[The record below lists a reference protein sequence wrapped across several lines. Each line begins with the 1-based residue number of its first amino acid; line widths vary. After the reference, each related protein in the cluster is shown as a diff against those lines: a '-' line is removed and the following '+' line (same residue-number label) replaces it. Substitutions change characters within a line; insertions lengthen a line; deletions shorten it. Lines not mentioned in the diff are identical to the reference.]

1 MQAGKEPNNEGYQ
14 GRVEAYR
21 DGAITGWCIDLAKAT
36 ASVRLEFFFGDTLV
50 GVAETGIARP
60 EITAMVGFPVTAGF
74 CFPLEATFIAPLLDA
89 LGDVDPNQNLAGLI
103 AVRVA
108 ASGDQLAHDPS
119 LCVTYSDLNLLCE
132 NFLGTFSNANS
143 FVDDE
148 TAVRV
153 VAFYLPQ
160 YHPFPENN
168 ANWGEGFTDWTNVS
182 AAKPSFTHHYQP
194 RLPADLGYYDL
205 RLDGVQAAQVALAR
219 KYGISAFCYYY
230 YWFGGTT
237 LMTMPIDRH
246 VQQNYNLDFCLCWAN
261 ENWSRRWD
269 GSEDDLLITQE
280 HSEASDAAFIESVIP
295 YFRHPRYTKIAG
307 APLLIVYRIS
317 LLSDSERTL
326 HIWKE
331 RVRAAGFPDLHVCM
345 AETFGLEDPRPFGAD
360 SSCGFPPHGTKA
372 KGLNA
377 QTEDLVPGFVGC
389 IYDYLDEVAWE
400 IGRGDSEHLRFYTAM
415 PSWDNTSR
423 VGLAAQIFHNASPE
437 MFEAW
442 LSYIIAKTRDDYPPE
457 HRLVFINAWNE
468 WAEGAYL
475 EPDRK
480 NGHAY
485 LQAVRNALSL
495 KNGMFGEALVPA
507 GDGPDQDFRREV
519 VRVVSTLSNAN
530 RQLARFVSA
539 QPRSKLISI
548 FIERPADALRKVLL
562 SEGAQIHI
570 EAADGELVVKRSVT
584 ISSRRHFSLTG
595 WFRLPGVFQSK
606 ERPLLIWLK
615 SFGDGGDER
624 EYVAA
629 VSRDEQ
635 RADLDAHF
643 GVDGAPEHSGFN
655 LNADMTRV
663 RRGSYHVGALA
674 ASYDDASSAI
684 GVISGFEIH
693 VE

>member
-1 MQAGKEPNNEGYQ
+1 VQAGKEPAISGYQ
-14 GRVEAYR
+14 GRVEAYS
-21 DGAITGWCIDLAKAT
+21 DGTISGWCIDLAN
-36 ASVRLEFFFGDTLV
+36 ASAGVLLEFFVGDIRV
-50 GVAETGIARP
+50 GVAETGIPRP

-74 CFPLEATFIAPLLDA
+74 CFRLDASFIAPLLDT
-89 LGDVDPNQNLAGLI
+89 LGDVDPNQNLAGFI
-103 AVRVA
+103 SVRVA
-108 ASGDQLAHDPS
+108 ESGDQIAHDPAFLVS
-119 LCVTYSDLNLLCE
+119 YGDLNLLCE
-132 NFLGTFSNANS
+132 NFIGTLDDATI
-143 FVDDE
+143 VDDS
-148 TAVRV
+148 AVRV

-182 AAKPSFTHHYQP
+182 SAKPSFTYHYQP

-205 RLDGVQAAQVALAR
+205 RLGGVQAAQVELAR
-219 KYGISAFCYYY
+219 KYGVSAFCYYY

-246 VQQNYNLDFCLCWAN
+246 VQQNYDLDFCLCWAN
-261 ENWSRRWD
+261 ENWSRKWD

-295 YFRHPRYTKIAG
+295 YFRHARYIKIAG

-317 LLSDSERTL
+317 LLSDPVSTVQL
-326 HIWKE
+326 WKE

-372 KGLNA
+372 KSLTAETEGLA
-377 QTEDLVPGFVGC
+377 PGFVGS

-400 IGRGDSEHLRFYTAM
+400 IGRRDSEYLRFYTAM

-423 VGLAAQIFHNASPE
+423 VGLAALVFHNASPE

-442 LSYIIAKTRDDYPPE
+442 LSYIIAKSRDNYPPG
-457 HRLVFINAWNE
+457 HRFVFINAWNE

-495 KNGMFGEALVPA
+495 KNGIFGEALA
-507 GDGPDQDFRREV
+507 TTGNGRDGFRQDV

-530 RQLARFVSA
+530 KQLARFVSA
-539 QPRSKLISI
+539 QADSTLMTV
-548 FIERPADALRKVLL
+548 FIERPANAIKKVLVNAD
-562 SEGAQIHI
+562 AQIHI
-570 EAADGELVVKRSVT
+570 EAANGQLVVERSVT
-584 ISSRRHFSLTG
+584 VSSRRHFSLTG
-595 WFRLPGVFQSK
+595 WFRL
-606 ERPLLIWLK
+606 
-615 SFGDGGDER
+615 
-624 EYVAA
+624 
-629 VSRDEQ
+629 
-635 RADLDAHF
+635 RALFNPRNDHCS
-643 GVDGAPEHSGFN
+643 SGSN
-655 LNADMTRV
+655 RLT
-663 RRGSYHVGALA
+663 
-674 ASYDDASSAI
+674 I
-684 GVISGFEIH
+684 
-693 VE
+693 